1 MASETLIC
9 EILLHS
15 KSSFTLEDMM
25 RILWPQSQYADT
37 LEMKRWLAVLGPEL
51 ASRWVSELANSI
63 ERRKISSGIRLKA
76 IIVLRFFG
84 TCLFRGL
91 LDIF

>member
-1 MASETLIC
+1 
-9 EILLHS
+9 
-15 KSSFTLEDMM
+15 M

-37 LEMKRWLAVLGPEL
+37 LEMKRWLAVFGPEL